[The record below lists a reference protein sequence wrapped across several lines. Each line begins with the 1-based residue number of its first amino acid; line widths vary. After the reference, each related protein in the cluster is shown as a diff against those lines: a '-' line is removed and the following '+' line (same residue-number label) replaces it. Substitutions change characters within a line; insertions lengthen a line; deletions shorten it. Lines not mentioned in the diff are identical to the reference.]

1 MMCNFVALAVRLL
14 REESGQDLIE
24 YAILTAIVTVGS
36 LAVFL
41 AITGK
46 METGYKEWGTQIQD
60 NWSPDDPM
68 TP

>member
-1 MMCNFVALAVRLL
+1 
-14 REESGQDLIE
+14 
-24 YAILTAIVTVGS
+24 

-46 METGYKEWGTQIQD
+46 MEAGYKEWGTQIQD

-68 TP
+68 TQ

>member
-1 MMCNFVALAVRLL
+1 MSLTFASPTVRFL

-24 YAILTAIVTVGS
+24 YALLTAIVTVGS

-46 METGYKEWGTQIQD
+46 MEAGYKEWGTQIQD
-60 NWSPDDPM
+60 NWSPDDPLA
-68 TP
+68 P